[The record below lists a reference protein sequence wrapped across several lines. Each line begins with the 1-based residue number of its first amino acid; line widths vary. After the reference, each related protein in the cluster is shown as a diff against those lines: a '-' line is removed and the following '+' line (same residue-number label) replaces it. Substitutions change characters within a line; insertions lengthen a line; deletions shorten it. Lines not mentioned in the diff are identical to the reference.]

1 MIALVDANSFFC
13 SVEKVFHPG
22 LRGKPVC
29 VLSSNDGNIVA
40 LTPEAKALGL
50 RRGDPLFKVRHI
62 VEQHQ
67 VALFSS
73 NMMLY
78 AAMSRRVIR
87 ILRRNILHVENYS
100 IDESFCYL
108 DGYERFYS
116 LEAYMRGV
124 VEQIRTWTDIP
135 VSVGIAATKT
145 LAKVG
150 SKFAK
155 QYPGFQSVCLIDTE
169 EKRRKALS
177 LFPLDEVWGIGRST
191 LSELNYLGIST
202 PLQFADRSEG
212 WVRSHFQLPG
222 VRTWMEL
229 NGKPCIDTAEV
240 MRNQSVCTSRSFG
253 EMVEDLPHLKE
264 AVIHFAGSCANKL
277 RGQRTIAGA
286 VTVFLTSNRF
296 RQDLQQYSNAATRTL
311 LVRTSDT
318 LEIVNRAL
326 DALKEIYRPGI
337 WYKKCGVVLSDITP
351 DKAVTWDLF
360 DPITN
365 RKERDEL
372 MATIDRLNQRY
383 GLKSVHLAGDGSFSS
398 KGPHDE
404 PAQQP
409 WRVKSEHRSGDYLT
423 DINGLLTI
431 EI

>member
-124 VEQIRTWTDIP
+124 V
-135 VSVGIAATKT
+135 
-145 LAKVG
+145 
-150 SKFAK
+150 
-155 QYPGFQSVCLIDTE
+155 
-169 EKRRKALS
+169 
-177 LFPLDEVWGIGRST
+177 
-191 LSELNYLGIST
+191 
-202 PLQFADRSEG
+202 
-212 WVRSHFQLPG
+212 
-222 VRTWMEL
+222 
-229 NGKPCIDTAEV
+229 
-240 MRNQSVCTSRSFG
+240 
-253 EMVEDLPHLKE
+253 
-264 AVIHFAGSCANKL
+264 
-277 RGQRTIAGA
+277 
-286 VTVFLTSNRF
+286 
-296 RQDLQQYSNAATRTL
+296 
-311 LVRTSDT
+311 
-318 LEIVNRAL
+318 
-326 DALKEIYRPGI
+326 
-337 WYKKCGVVLSDITP
+337 
-351 DKAVTWDLF
+351 
-360 DPITN
+360 
-365 RKERDEL
+365 
-372 MATIDRLNQRY
+372 
-383 GLKSVHLAGDGSFSS
+383 
-398 KGPHDE
+398 
-404 PAQQP
+404 
-409 WRVKSEHRSGDYLT
+409 
-423 DINGLLTI
+423 
-431 EI
+431 

>member
-155 QYPGFQSVCLIDTE
+155 QYPGYQSVCLIDTE

-212 WVRSHFQLPG
+212 WVRSHFHLPG

-264 AVIHFAGSCANKL
+264 AVIHFASSCANKL
-277 RGQRTIAGA
+277 RGQGAIAGA

-296 RQDLQQYSNAATRTL
+296 REDLQQYSNAATRTL

-318 LEIVNRAL
+318 LEIVNHAL

-337 WYKKCGVVLSDITP
+337 WYKKCGVVLSDMTP